1 MVRLEHE
8 VLQSVL
14 KPSRYT
20 GGEWNAVIKDHDK
33 VDCTWALALPDVY
46 EVGMSNLGLAIL
58 YEILNRRGDIAAERV
73 YAPWTDMEEEM
84 RKRQMPLFSLET
96 KTEIAAFD
104 FVGFS
109 LQYEMIYTNV
119 LNMLDLAGIPLWA
132 KDRGED
138 MPFIVG
144 GGPCVYNVEPIAD
157 FFDFFIVG
165 EGEEAILEVSDALI
179 QWKKEGRPGGRRGF
193 LRRLLQVDGI
203 YVPSFYEPEYDEEG
217 NYKDLRPL
225 ADEAKTVIYKRVV
238 KDMDTVSSVEHPVVP
253 YMDIVHNRIMLE
265 LFRGCSRGCR
275 FCQAGICYRP
285 ARERTEKNLRKMARG
300 LVDATGYDEMSLT
313 SLSSA
318 DYSCLGRLVDDLMDD
333 FKDEK
338 VSFSL
343 PSLRIDSFS
352 IDLAHKMQQ
361 VRKSGLTFAPEAG
374 TQRLRDVINKGVTEE
389 NLMKACGA
397 AFRQGWKQVK
407 LYFMMGLPTETDED
421 VIGIAKLAKKVVDL
435 YTEIKGKRGCKVTIS
450 VACFVPKPYTPFQ
463 WFGQLPIEEFQRR
476 QQLLKENITDRAIT
490 FNYHD
495 ARLSVIEGVFA
506 RGDRRLAKVLYQ
518 AWQDGAKFDGW
529 SDLYRDDVWHEAF
542 KKCGIDMGYYNFRTR
557 NFNEPLPWLI
567 TSPGVNQEFLLR
579 EWHHAM
585 RGNFTED
592 CRRGRCTACG
602 ICPNLGVHVID
613 YKKQEDARE
622 KQEQEALAEQSAKAA
637 AEHAEATKQ
646 EQPAHDPKGP
656 GTQRHLYAWRAE
668 ITKGE
673 ELRYV
678 SHLDYANLFLRAFDR
693 AKLPMAYSEG
703 FNPHMKV
710 AFASALSLGVT
721 SASEYMDFE
730 LTKPL
735 CQPEIF
741 DRLQK
746 ELPPGAKLLKLCEIK
761 GKHKALMSEADEAVY
776 TLRVPFAGTEAEAK
790 SSLAAYNQAETA
802 VWHRVTPKKTRD
814 IETKQYMKKPVEAVL
829 EDGEL
834 KLKMDITITQS
845 GSVKPLEVLSL
856 IAKDFGLAVN
866 PAEALIERQGIFGH
880 GKKLIDL
887 V

>member
-1 MVRLEHE
+1 MVRLDHD
-8 VLQSVL
+8 VLQAVL

-20 GGEWNAVIKDHDK
+20 GGEWNAVRKDWK
-33 VDCTWALALPDVY
+33 AADCTFALALPDVY

-58 YEILNRRGDIAAERV
+58 YEILNRKDNIIAERV
-73 YAPWTDMEEEM
+73 YAPWTDMEQEM
-84 RKRQMPLFSLET
+84 RARNIPLFSLESH
-96 KTEIAAFD
+96 TELTAFD
-104 FVGFS
+104 LFGFS
-109 LQYEMIYTNV
+109 LQYEMIYSNV
-119 LNMLDLAGIPLWA
+119 LNMLDLAGIPLWV
-132 KDRGED
+132 KDRGLD

-165 EGEEAILEVSDALI
+165 EGEEAILEVAEAMIS
-179 QWKKEGRPGGRRGF
+179 WKKEGRPGGRRGF
-193 LRRLLQVDGI
+193 LQRLLAIDGI
-203 YVPSFYEPEYDEEG
+203 YVPSFYEPQYDAEG
-217 NYKDLRPL
+217 NYQCLKPL
-225 ADEAKTVIYKRVV
+225 DAKAKGLIYKRVCR
-238 KDMDTVSSVEHPVVP
+238 DMNEAMSVEKPIVP

-285 ARERTEKNLRKMARG
+285 ARERTEAKLRVMARG
-300 LVDATGYDEMSLT
+300 LVDSSGYDEMSLT

-318 DYSCLGRLVDDLMDD
+318 DYSCLGSLVDDLMDD

-361 VRKSGLTFAPEAG
+361 VRKAGLTFAPEAG

-389 NLMKACGA
+389 NLMNACGS

-421 VIGIAKLAKKVVDL
+421 IIGIARLAKKVVDL
-435 YTEIKGKRGCKVTIS
+435 YTEIKGRRGVKVTIS

-463 WFGQLPIEEFQRR
+463 WFGQLPIEEFERR
-476 QQLLKENITDRAIT
+476 QQLLKEHITDRAIT

-518 AWQDGAKFDGW
+518 AWADGAKFDGW
-529 SDLYRDDVWHEAF
+529 SDLYQHDTWLEAF
-542 KKCGIDMGYYNFRTR
+542 QKCGTDMNFYNGRTR
-557 NFNEPLPWLI
+557 SFDEPLPWEI
-567 TSPGVNQEFLLR
+567 TSPGVNPEFLLR
-579 EWHHAM
+579 EWKKAM
-585 RGNFTED
+585 EAALTED
-592 CRRGRCTACG
+592 CRRGKCSACG

-613 YKKQEDARE
+613 YGRE
-622 KQEQEALAEQSAKAA
+622 TKGQAVAGRAQAPA
-637 AEHAEATKQ
+637 AESG
-646 EQPAHDPKGP
+646 DPKGA
-656 GTQRHLYAWRAE
+656 GKLRTLYKYRAE

-693 AKLPMAYSEG
+693 AGLPMAYSEG

-721 SASEYMDFE
+721 SEAEYMDFE
-730 LTKPL
+730 LTRPV
-735 CQPEIF
+735 CQPEVF
-741 DRLQK
+741 DRLKAQ
-746 ELPPGAKLLKLCEIK
+746 LPPGAELRELRAVHGKLP
-761 GKHKALMSEADEAVY
+761 ALMSQADEARY
-776 TLRVPFAGTEAEAK
+776 TLIVPYDGDE
-790 SSLAAYNQAETA
+790 LAALQAVRAYNEADRA
-802 VWHRVTPKKTRD
+802 VWQRVTPKKKRE
-814 IETKQYMKKPVEAVL
+814 IETKQYMKKPVQAEVTA
-829 EDGEL
+829 EGL
-834 KLKMDITITQS
+834 KLALDIVITQS
-845 GSVKPLEVLSL
+845 GSVKPVEVLGV
-856 IAKDFGLAVN
+856 ICQQFGLAAN
-866 PAEALIERQGIFGH
+866 PAQALITRSGLFGR
-880 GKKLIDL
+880 GKRLIEL
-887 V
+887 AE

>member
-14 KPSRYT
+14 KPARYT
-20 GGEWNAVIKDHDK
+20 GGEWNAVIKDHAA

-58 YEILNRRGDIAAERV
+58 YEVLNRREDIAAERV

-84 RKRQMPLFSLET
+84 RKRKMPLFSLET
-96 KTEIAAFD
+96 KTEISDFD

-119 LNMLDLAGIPLWA
+119 LNMLDLAGIPLFA
-132 KDRGED
+132 KDRGEA
-138 MPFIVG
+138 MPFVVG

-165 EGEEAILEVSDALI
+165 EGEEAIVEVSDAFMA
-179 QWKKEGRPGGRRGF
+179 WKREGRPGGRKGF
-193 LRRLLQVDGI
+193 LQRLLDVPGI

-217 NYKDLRPL
+217 NYRALRPL
-225 ADEAKTVIYKRVV
+225 VEAAKPVIYKRVIR
-238 KDMDTVSSVEHPVVP
+238 DMDDAISVEHPVVP

-285 ARERTEKNLRKMARG
+285 ARERTEENLRKMARG

-318 DYSCLGRLVDDLMDD
+318 DYSCLGRLVDDLMAD
-333 FKDEK
+333 FRDEK

-421 VIGIAKLAKKVVDL
+421 VIGIAELAKKVVDL

-476 QQLLKENITDRAIT
+476 QQLLKEHITDRAIT

-506 RGDRRLAKVLYQ
+506 RGDRRLAKVLHQ

-542 KKCGIDMGYYNFRTR
+542 RKCGVDMGYYNMRTR
-557 NFNEPLPWLI
+557 NFNEPLPWLV

-579 EWHHAM
+579 EWHYAM
-585 RGNFTED
+585 NASLTED

-613 YKKQEDARE
+613 YKKQEDARLE
-622 KQEQEALAEQSAKAA
+622 QENQEAQSEQEKGADAAKQEREQS
-637 AEHAEATKQ
+637 
-646 EQPAHDPKGP
+646 HDPKGP
-656 GTQRHLYAWRAE
+656 GRPRTLYAWRAE

-746 ELPPGAKLLKLCEIK
+746 ELPPGAKLLKLREIR
-761 GKHKALMSEADEAVY
+761 GKHKALMSEADEAIY
-776 TLRVPFAGTEAEAK
+776 TLRVPFAGTEAQARA
-790 SSLAAYNQAETA
+790 SIGAYNRAEEA

-814 IETKQYMKKPVEAVL
+814 IETKQYMKKPVAFHM

-834 KLKMDITITQS
+834 QLTMDIVITQS

-887 V
+887 A